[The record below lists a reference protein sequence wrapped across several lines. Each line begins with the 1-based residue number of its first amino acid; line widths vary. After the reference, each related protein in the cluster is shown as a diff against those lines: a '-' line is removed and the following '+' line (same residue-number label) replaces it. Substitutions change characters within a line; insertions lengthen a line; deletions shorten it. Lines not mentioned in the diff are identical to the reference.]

1 MTFSCYYRL
10 GFDLLLL
17 VVLVSNTFLLAVN
30 GSFQRYKVDS
40 TFVIMPVTTR
50 LQKRLSTCSSKEL
63 SAAIL
68 TGARVLSPSTAT
80 GTRVLSESTQPSQDL
95 INNNSYSAPPSAAS
109 SLETSS
115 LASALSLDQVSMSSI
130 QLGNSFQNSKFQI
143 ETVQLPISN
152 SCLAYSTS
160 TSSFISKMETD
171 CEKVTSEGKVSR
183 EMLDLTQILT
193 TLSHQITNQNQAIQ
207 DHILQN
213 DEKFQKVLQDNDIF
227 KRDIQ
232 SEIDSIRN
240 LIASQST
247 FTTTTGS
254 SVMGPPQASVISNSS
269 GNSAVRVDN
278 SSSSAQISSLH
289 VVSSSSSTV
298 DFQSQMMLMLTE
310 SFAKLSSALSDK
322 KDETKSEWPKFSGD
336 SKKFRSWYL
345 AIMAQISLPPWQSL
359 YDPATNDI
367 VKTTPEIPFLQIQM
381 LNYYFFAYA

>member
-40 TFVIMPVTTR
+40 TSVIMPVTTR
-50 LQKRLSTCSSKEL
+50 LQKRLSTCSSEEL
-63 SAAIL
+63 STAI
-68 TGARVLSPSTAT
+68 ST

-95 INNNSYSAPPSAAS
+95 INNNSYSAPPSVAS

-115 LASALSLDQVSMSSI
+115 LASVLSLDQVSMSSI
-130 QLGNSFQNSKFQI
+130 QSSNSFQNSKFQI

-183 EMLDLTQILT
+183 EMSDLTQILT

-227 KRDIQ
+227 KREIQ

-269 GNSAVRVDN
+269 GNSAVRADN
-278 SSSSAQISSLH
+278 SSSSAQISSLP

-298 DFQSQMMLMLTE
+298 DFQSQMMLIITE

-322 KDETKSEWPKFSGD
+322 KDETKS
-336 SKKFRSWYL
+336 
-345 AIMAQISLPPWQSL
+345 
-359 YDPATNDI
+359 
-367 VKTTPEIPFLQIQM
+367 
-381 LNYYFFAYA
+381 